1 MTPRRFEELT
11 GQKLPVRYG
20 RYVVKAKDI
29 YQGYIEGDQL
39 VIKKGKGVLRINLPS
54 GWRDRGPSF

>member
-11 GQKLPVRYG
+11 KQKLPVRYG
-20 RYVVKAKDI
+20 RFVVKAKDI

-39 VIKKGKGVLRINLPS
+39 VIRKGKGVLRIDLPS
-54 GWRDRGPSF
+54 GWRDRCPSF